1 MYARAHS
8 HALIQAET
16 DREDGRE
23 RRTDTECRGVV
34 QRDRRAYTAI
44 ERGDSY
50 GGGRAI
56 ELKTEAVSRGRK
68 KKRSHWWLV
77 EIGGVSLIVSPL
89 VTNRR
94 TVVDETVNEGP
105 RRRRFSANFSCT
117 TRRHDANSYM
127 GTIGA
132 STNPDEQG
140 RIKDLS

>member
-1 MYARAHS
+1 M
-8 HALIQAET
+8 
-16 DREDGRE
+16 
-23 RRTDTECRGVV
+23 

-56 ELKTEAVSRGRK
+56 ELKTEAVSRAGEK
-68 KKRSHWWLV
+68 KEKITLV
-77 EIGGVSLIVSPL
+77 VDRDRWCILDCVSSV

-94 TVVDETVNEGP
+94 TVVVDETVNGGP